1 MLGISGPRR
10 DVIPEYA
17 TPASLGGGPVEHRWS
32 PYNDNGGTTVA
43 VAGQDYALI
52 ASDTRLT
59 DGGYGILSRTTPKL
73 FQLTDNM
80 VLGAT
85 GCWADV
91 LTLTRLVSARIQ
103 MYKYSHNQ
111 TMNLLGA
118 AQMLSNVLYSKRFF
132 PYSVS
137 NVLAGLDENGE
148 GWVYSY
154 DPVGCVEKLKNSS
167 GGAGVAIIQPLLDNQ
182 VEKLN
187 MSLSEE
193 EKKRPIKLEEAE
205 TLVHDAFIAA
215 AERQIHVA
223 DAINFKIITKDG
235 IHEKTVALRRD

>member
-10 DVIPEYA
+10 DVIPEYGA
-17 TPASLGGGPVEHRWS
+17 NSLGGGPIEHRWS

-43 VAGQDYALI
+43 VAGKDYALI

-59 DGGYGILSRTTPKL
+59 DGGYGILSRNQPKL
-73 FQLTDNM
+73 FHLTDSI

-91 LTLTRLVSARIQ
+91 LTLTKLVTARIQ
-103 MYKYSHNQ
+103 IYKYTHNQ
-111 TMNLLGA
+111 TMSLPGC

-137 NVLAGLDENGE
+137 NVMAGIDEETGE
-148 GWVYSY
+148 GWIYSY
-154 DPVGCVEKLKNSS
+154 DPVGCVEKLKTSS
-167 GGAGVAIIQPLLDNQ
+167 GGAGTAIIQPLLDNH
-182 VEKLN
+182 VEKMN
-187 MSLSEE
+187 MNVSAE
-193 EKKRPIKLEEAE
+193 EKSRPLKLEEAE

-223 DAINFKIITKDG
+223 DAINFRIVTPSG
-235 IHEKTVALRRD
+235 IHERTVPLRRD